1 MVMLQ
6 LMQMWPVEATDWV
19 WSSEFIP
26 DPHEFEASYG
36 SDMRALSRLRG
47 AVNWYESIGTL
58 HKYGLINEDLLFD
71 WLALDM
77 VWEKL
82 TAHVHSMREE
92 TGNPHLYENFEA
104 MVETRRHWAAERDR
118 KAA

>member
-6 LMQMWPVEATDWV
+6 LMQMWPAEATDWV
-19 WSSEFIP
+19 WSSEFTA
-26 DPHEFEASYG
+26 DPHEFDARYG
-36 SDMRALSRLRG
+36 ADVGARSRLRG

-58 HKYGLINEDLLFD
+58 HKFGLINEDLLFD
-71 WLALDM
+71 WLAVDM

-82 TAHVHSMREE
+82 KAHVLSVREE

-104 MVETRRHWAAERDR
+104 MVEAQRRWAAERDR
-118 KAA
+118 RTA